1 MVTSQSPEVMDCM
14 LSLLLLGWSTGQDVG
29 ELASPTHA
37 SFLTL
42 HREEVPS
49 APSPLIEP
57 VHEASAL
64 SPPLHVSNTGTGRV
78 CVRGECRL

>member
-1 MVTSQSPEVMDCM
+1 M

-57 VHEASAL
+57 VHEASADHPRAPAL